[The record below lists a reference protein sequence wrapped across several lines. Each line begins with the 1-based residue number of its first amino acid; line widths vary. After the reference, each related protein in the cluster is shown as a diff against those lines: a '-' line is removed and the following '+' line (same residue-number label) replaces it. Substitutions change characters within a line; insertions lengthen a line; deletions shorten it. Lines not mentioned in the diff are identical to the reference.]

1 MKLNIL
7 DYSPIDE
14 GSNER
19 QALLNSVTL
28 AQAAEKAGYHRFW
41 LSEHHEVPSVAGSNP
56 EMIMMRLASAT
67 ESIRIGSGGVMIP
80 HYSSYKIAENFN
92 ILENYFPGRI
102 DLGIGRSPSYP
113 NVRRALNERKTEK
126 ISYEQQIDDLYHYL
140 VEPASEH
147 RFSELRAMPKSETAP
162 DIWLLGT
169 SRNSAKMAGE
179 RGMNYAYAKFA
190 AASRGGINAIKTY
203 REHFQ
208 PSKNH
213 KESKTMVSLFVVIGE
228 TTEKAK
234 ELAKTLNLWLLKIEE
249 KGEKPKFLPSVE
261 TANNYE
267 LSEEEK
273 EKWEKNKDRAIVGTP
288 KEVHDQLIEFA
299 EEFDADELTLMP
311 HFAGFENRLNG
322 LTALMDSFK

>member
-7 DYSPIDE
+7 DYSPVDE

-19 QALLNSVTL
+19 QALLNSVVL
-28 AQAAEKAGYHRFW
+28 AQAAEKTGYHRFW

-67 ESIRIGSGGVMIP
+67 KTIRIGSGGVMIP
-80 HYSSYKIAENFN
+80 HYSPYKITESFN

-113 NVRRALNERKTEK
+113 NVRRALNERKTK
-126 ISYEQQIDDLYHYL
+126 KLSYEQQIEDLHHYL
-140 VEPASEH
+140 VEPDNEH
-147 RFSELRAMPKSETAP
+147 RFSELRAMPESDTAP

-169 SRNSAKMAGE
+169 SSNSAKMAGE

-190 AASRGGINAIKTY
+190 APSKGGVNAIQTY
-203 REHFQ
+203 RDHFQ
-208 PSKNH
+208 PSKEH

-234 ELAKTLNLWLLKIEE
+234 ELAKTLNLWLVQIEE
-249 KGEKPKFLPSVE
+249 SDKKPKFLPSVE

-311 HFAGFENRLNG
+311 HFFGFENRLNG
-322 LTALMDSFK
+322 LTALMEAFN